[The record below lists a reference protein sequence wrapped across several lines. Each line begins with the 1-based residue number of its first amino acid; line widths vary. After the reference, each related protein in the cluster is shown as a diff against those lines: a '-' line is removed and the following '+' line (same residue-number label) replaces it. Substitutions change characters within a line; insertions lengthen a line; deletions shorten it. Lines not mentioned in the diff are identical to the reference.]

1 MSSAC
6 FSKKSLD
13 EQKIWSKR
21 GLYSDLESLS
31 ESEFGRPNNNVDKMF
46 DFFLKFR
53 CLEKLVDTPP
63 AMGIELH
70 FSQFRTPE
78 DEMCMSK
85 SL

>member
-46 DFFLKFR
+46 DFFFEIPLPR
-53 CLEKLVDTPP
+53 EARRYAP
-63 AMGIELH
+63 GH
-70 FSQFRTPE
+70 GY
-78 DEMCMSK
+78 
-85 SL
+85 